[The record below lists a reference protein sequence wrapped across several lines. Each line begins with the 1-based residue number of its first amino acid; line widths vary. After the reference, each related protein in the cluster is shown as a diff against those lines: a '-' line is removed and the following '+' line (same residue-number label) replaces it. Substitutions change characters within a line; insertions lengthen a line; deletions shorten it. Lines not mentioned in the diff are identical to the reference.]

1 MWLWVNWHC
10 KLVHTCMVYTE
21 LAPRWQQCHMA
32 PAMQQANSVVSTPL
46 LWILKHYKR
55 IQSFIQNHM
64 RHEHAESARKQ
75 RITLYKWS
83 ITHRHTHT
91 HTNNTHIHT
100 HTLNINTNQHP
111 PLCLHVRLQSD
122 ESNANGISVRYLPLF
137 IACSHQLRFF
147 LHVKIDGIYLHTETK
162 KQINI
167 TKGSKPFLIFWFFFL
182 AFSHSTDIYTMVCQM
197 HYK

>member
-32 PAMQQANSVVSTPL
+32 PAMQQANSVASTPL

-64 RHEHAESARKQ
+64 RHERAESARKQ

-91 HTNNTHIHT
+91 HKHTLTTHTYTHTHLTLTQTNTH
-100 HTLNINTNQHP
+100 
-111 PLCLHVRLQSD
+111 LCACMSD
-122 ESNANGISVRYLPLF
+122 CRVMKAMPMGSLYAISLSS
-137 IACSHQLRFF
+137 SHA
-147 LHVKIDGIYLHTETK
+147 
-162 KQINI
+162 
-167 TKGSKPFLIFWFFFL
+167 LISS
-182 AFSHSTDIYTMVCQM
+182 ASSSM
-197 HYK
+197 